1 MKSAELLA
9 LAAAMVLMGCEQEP
23 EMSTARVQTPRR
35 EAFKQP
41 SVQEEAASARS
52 PVTDKPAPD
61 FSLKDQ
67 DDLTVTLSGLRGQW
81 IVLYFYPKDDT
92 PGCTCQ
98 ATEFT
103 DLLTQFRNM
112 NARILGVSEDSV
124 QTHKVFVER
133 YKLGLGLLS
142 DPTHQVMRS
151 YGAYTDVALGS
162 TRYGRVIRCT
172 YLIDPQGIIRYHW
185 PEVIPKGHAQ
195 RVRQKLAALQAQS
208 KR

>member
-1 MKSAELLA
+1 MLLA
-9 LAAAMVLMGCEQEP
+9 AAAMVLVGCQQQP
-23 EMSTARVQTPRR
+23 EASTASDQASRR
-35 EAFKQP
+35 ESLKQP
-41 SVQEEAASARS
+41 AVQEEAASARS
-52 PVTDKPAPD
+52 PAIGKTAPD

-67 DDLTVTLSGLRGQW
+67 DDRTVKLSALRGQW
-81 IVLYFYPKDDT
+81 VILYFYPKDDT

-103 DLLTQFRNM
+103 NLLTHFRDM

-124 QTHKVFVER
+124 QTHKAFVDR
-133 YKLGLGLLS
+133 YKLGLDLLS

-151 YGAYTDVALGS
+151 YGAFADVALGS

-172 YLIDPQGIIRYHW
+172 YLMDPKGIIRYHW
-185 PEVIPKGHAQ
+185 PEVIPEGHAR
-195 RVRQKLAALQAQS
+195 RVRQKLAALQVPS